1 MTAAADA
8 RISAFFISSPNG
20 RRVVA
25 TPGLS
30 KIVAIAFQK
39 PANLLQIAGRIKGQ
53 TRRPEI
59 FSTRDDGAV
68 TVARWS
74 IIAGAALLVLGVAAA
89 IQTATLFGVTGL
101 IMAGT
106 GAYLVVLGTWQFSSR
121 LLFALLSVA
130 LVGAVLTLA
139 TSVVREWLF
148 GTEKNPGLV
157 GTHVYWLGTQWWHP
171 LLVVG
176 AIALPVTV
184 IAAANPGRSIR
195 RRR

>member
-1 MTAAADA
+1 
-8 RISAFFISSPNG
+8 
-20 RRVVA
+20 
-25 TPGLS
+25 
-30 KIVAIAFQK
+30 
-39 PANLLQIAGRIKGQ
+39 
-53 TRRPEI
+53 
-59 FSTRDDGAV
+59 V
-68 TVARWS
+68 T
-74 IIAGAALLVLGVAAA
+74 
-89 IQTATLFGVTGL
+89 
-101 IMAGT
+101 
-106 GAYLVVLGTWQFSSR
+106 
-121 LLFALLSVA
+121 